1 LLFLFSIL
9 LILGLGWIDLQMG
22 TEVALTV
29 FYLVPIVVATWFVNE
44 SAGVAVSLVGGVLA
58 AYDSEVMS
66 GLIYRDFMIG
76 AWAILSRLVFF
87 LVTVWLVAELH
98 RSMES
103 IRKMAM
109 TDSLTG
115 VYNTRAF
122 FDFLQKE
129 IERSR
134 RYKRPISLI
143 YLDLDNFKTINDT
156 LGHQTGN
163 SALAIVAGTLK
174 NSVRLTDIVARFG
187 GDEFAVLLPETEQ
200 EAARAIA
207 ERAQENMVREMNAN
221 HWPLTFSV
229 GLSTC
234 QDELCTADELIQ
246 VADDLMYKVKRSG
259 KNGILSQIM
268 PD

>member
-1 LLFLFSIL
+1 M
-9 LILGLGWIDLQMG
+9 GWIDLQMG

-29 FYLVPIVVATWFVNE
+29 FYLIPIVVSIWFVNE
-44 SAGVAVSLVGGVLA
+44 NAGVAVSLVSGVLA
-58 AYDSEVMS
+58 AYDTEVVS

-87 LVTVWLVAELH
+87 LVTVWLVGELH
-98 RSMES
+98 RNMEF
-103 IRKMAM
+103 IHKMAM
-109 TDSLTG
+109 TDNLTG
-115 VYNTRAF
+115 VYNARAF

-129 IERSR
+129 VARSH
-134 RYKRPISLI
+134 RYKRSISLM
-143 YLDLDNFKTINDT
+143 YLDLDNFKMINDT

-246 VADDLMYKVKRSG
+246 VADDLMYQVKRSG
-259 KNGILSQIM
+259 KNGILYQIM

>member
-1 LLFLFSIL
+1 LWFLLSIL
-9 LILGLGWIDLQMG
+9 LVLGLGWIDLQMG

-29 FYLVPIVVATWFVNE
+29 FYLIPIVVSTWFVNE
-44 SAGVAVSLVGGVLA
+44 NAGVAVSLASGVLA
-58 AYDSEVMS
+58 AYDTEVVS

-87 LVTVWLVAELH
+87 LVTVWLVGELH
-98 RSMES
+98 RNMEF

-109 TDSLTG
+109 TDNLTG
-115 VYNTRAF
+115 VYNARAF

-129 IERSR
+129 VARSH
-134 RYKRPISLI
+134 RYKRPISLM
-143 YLDLDNFKTINDT
+143 YLDLDNFKMINDT

-163 SALAIVAGTLK
+163 SALEIVAGTLK
-174 NSVRLTDIVARFG
+174 NSVRSTDIIARLG

-200 EAARAIA
+200 EAARTIA
-207 ERAQENMVREMNAN
+207 ERAQENMVREMKAN

-234 QDELCTADELIQ
+234 REELCTADELIQ
-246 VADDLMYKVKRSG
+246 VADDLMYQVKRSG
-259 KNGILSQIM
+259 KNGILYQVIR
-268 PD
+268 D